1 MYSKSIKN
9 EAIKLR
15 KEGNSYSFISSKI
28 SVAKST
34 LSNWLENVPFLP
46 NELVKHNRIENIN
59 NFIRVKRADK
69 VSSYISAF
77 KYSSKE
83 IGKLDKRDIFMLGLG
98 IYIGEG
104 SKTSNQIRIVNSDP
118 RIINFTI
125 KWFKLCFE
133 LSDSNFRVR
142 IHTYPDNDEKRT
154 IDFWVNSLNVKREYF
169 QPTHIDNRVDKK
181 KNREG
186 VLPYGTAHL
195 SIVGNGNKEY
205 GVLLQR
211 KIIASID
218 FALNQTLRD

>member
-1 MYSKSIKN
+1 MHKQIIKDKAL
-9 EAIKLR
+9 ELR
-15 KEGNSYSFISSKI
+15 KEGNSYSFISSI
-28 SVAKST
+28 IPVAKST
-34 LSNWLENVPFLP
+34 LSNWLKDVPFLP
-46 NELVKHNRIENIN
+46 NELMKHNRIENIN
-59 NFIRVKRADK
+59 NLIRVKRADK
-69 VSSYISAF
+69 ASSYINAY

-83 IGKLDKRDIFMLGLG
+83 IGELNKRDIFMLGLG

-118 RIINFTI
+118 RIISFTI
-125 KWFKLCFE
+125 KWFKCCFG

-142 IHTYPDNDEKRT
+142 IHAYPDNDEKRT
-154 IDFWVNSLNVKREYF
+154 VDFWVNSLNVKREYF

-195 SIVGNGNKEY
+195 SIVSNGNKEF

-218 FALNQTLRD
+218 FALSQI